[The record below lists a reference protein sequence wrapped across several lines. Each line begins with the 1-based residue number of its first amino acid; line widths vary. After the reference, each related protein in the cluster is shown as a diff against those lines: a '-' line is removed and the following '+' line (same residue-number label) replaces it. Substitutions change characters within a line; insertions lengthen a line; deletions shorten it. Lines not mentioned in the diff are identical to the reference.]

1 MPSLNDLV
9 NFCNHRVSVDRIKD
23 FSGSFNG
30 LQIENNGSV
39 NKVGAAVDAGLVPL
53 KMQPNEML
61 TFLLFIMDSFGFPL
75 SLSLVPIIARHS
87 TA

>member
-39 NKVGAAVDAGLVPL
+39 NKVGAAVDAG
-53 KMQPNEML
+53 
-61 TFLLFIMDSFGFPL
+61 
-75 SLSLVPIIARHS
+75 
-87 TA
+87 